1 MIPLKSSAVPIDPAQ
16 LAVLSGAKPNPLATP
31 LVYYSGM
38 RGYGGGCGCSPV
50 SGCGCGGNLSG
61 LGQSASL
68 DQIISNAFSWLSGT
82 VQTAAGPT
90 AAVPSGV
97 SSFGAAFT
105 TLSQY
110 LPYIVIGYLAYK
122 AIK

>member
-1 MIPLKSSAVPIDPAQ
+1 MLPMRSSAVPINPGH
-16 LAVLSGAKPNPLATP
+16 LALISGAKPNRQ
-31 LVYYSGM
+31 VIYSGM
-38 RGYGGGCGCSPV
+38 RGMASCGCSPV
-50 SGCGCGGNLSG
+50 SGCGCGMNGMAG

-82 VQTAAGPT
+82 VQTAAGPS

-97 SSFGAAFT
+97 SSLGTAFT
-105 TLSQY
+105 TLTGY
-110 LPYIVIGYLAYK
+110 LPYIIIGYLAYK